1 MDRGVGE
8 LAVSGSAAR
17 EHSEPERPGPTCN
30 MANCTNPGVWL
41 VQFGWGIKLVLCDD
55 DAKRIKGKKELAEHE
70 SPAT

>member
-8 LAVSGSAAR
+8 TAGSGSAIYPGD
-17 EHSEPERPGPTCN
+17 PERPGSTCN

-41 VQFGWGIKLVLCDD
+41 VQFGWGIKLYLCDD

-70 SPAT
+70 SPTT